1 MVCERLYPVDNV
13 FFNRKAQTM
22 KVSKALLQTIAVA
35 IAVATVSSACEGTQV
50 DPKKKNPENSK
61 EQPYDN
67 CPGCGLG

>member
-1 MVCERLYPVDNV
+1 
-13 FFNRKAQTM
+13 M